1 MKKLLVIV
9 IATFF
14 FAANSNA
21 QVKRNVDA
29 TQKVQRDS
37 THKKRDGKMM
47 KDLNLTQDQKTKMND
62 LRKNFK
68 EQRDAIKN
76 DASLTQEQKIQKSK
90 ELRASQ
96 QDQMKSILTPEQKQK
111 MEANKKEWKKD
122 NKNKD
127 GKMYKKGNR
136 VKKEN
141 S

>member
-1 MKKLLVIV
+1 MKKLLVIAV
-9 IATFF
+9 ATFF

-76 DASLTQEQKIQKSK
+76 DASLTQEQKIQKFK

-96 QDQMKSILTPEQKQK
+96 QDQMKNILTPDQRQK
-111 MEANKKEWKKD
+111 MEADKKEWKKD
-122 NKNKD
+122 NKNNG
-127 GKMYKKGNR
+127 GKMHRKNNP

>member
-1 MKKLLVIV
+1 MKKLLVIA

-21 QVKRNVDA
+21 QVRRNVDA
-29 TQKVQRDS
+29 AQKVQRDS

-76 DASLTQEQKIQKSK
+76 DASLTQEQKKTKMQ
-90 ELRASQ
+90 ELNKTQRE
-96 QDQMKSILTPEQKQK
+96 QMKNILTPEQQQK
-111 MEANKKEWKKD
+111 MQANKKEWKKD
-122 NKNKD
+122 HKNNR
-127 GKMYKKGNR
+127 GKMHRKN
-136 VKKEN
+136 N

>member
-1 MKKLLVIV
+1 MKKLLGIA

-21 QVKRNVDA
+21 QVRRNVDA

-37 THKKRDGKMM
+37 THKKRDGKMK
-47 KDLNLTQDQKTKMND
+47 KDMNLTQDQKTKMSD

-76 DASLTQEQKIQKSK
+76 DASLTQEQKKTKMQELSK
-90 ELRASQ
+90 TQRE
-96 QDQMKSILTPEQKQK
+96 QMKNILTPEQQQK
-111 MEANKKEWKKD
+111 MQAHKKEWKKH
-122 NKNKD
+122 NKHNG
-127 GKMYKKGNR
+127 GKMHRKNNP

>member
-127 GKMYKKGNR
+127 GKMHRKNNR
-136 VKKEN
+136 VNKG
-141 S
+141 